1 MTAHMPASFVAFL
14 TAFVLGTLIGAERQW
29 RQRSAGLRTTVLVA
43 LGAPPISTMRPSG
56 GDIAMSEVVKDA
68 ARILE
73 RMFDAIE
80 FRGFT
85 REDVVKLARYA
96 GVPVYNGLIDVS
108 HPTQTN
114 QRTPVQQAS
123 PRHRRKM

>member
-1 MTAHMPASFVAFL
+1 
-14 TAFVLGTLIGAERQW
+14 
-29 RQRSAGLRTTVLVA
+29 
-43 LGAPPISTMRPSG
+43 
-56 GDIAMSEVVKDA
+56 MSEVVKDA

-85 REDVVKLARYA
+85 REEVVKLARYA

>member
-1 MTAHMPASFVAFL
+1 
-14 TAFVLGTLIGAERQW
+14 
-29 RQRSAGLRTTVLVA
+29 
-43 LGAPPISTMRPSG
+43 MRPSG

-96 GVPVYNGLIDVS
+96 GVPVYNRLIDVS

-114 QRTPVQQAS
+114 QRAPVQQAS
-123 PRHRRKM
+123 PRHRQRM